1 MSAVRVLFA
10 GITILGAMATVFFV
24 ALYFSG
30 IAGAATNIALILA
43 VFFGIC
49 SVAAAIGWK
58 RSPRRP
64 DPAGGTQR

>member
-1 MSAVRVLFA
+1 
-10 GITILGAMATVFFV
+10 MATVFFV
-24 ALYFSG
+24 ALYSSG

-64 DPAGGTQR
+64 DPAGVTQR